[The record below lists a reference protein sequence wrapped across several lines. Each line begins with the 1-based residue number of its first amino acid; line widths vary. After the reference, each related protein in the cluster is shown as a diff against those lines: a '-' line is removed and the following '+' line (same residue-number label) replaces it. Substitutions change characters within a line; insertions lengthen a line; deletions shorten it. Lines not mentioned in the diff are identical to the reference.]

1 MKKLFSI
8 AILFFA
14 ASFWNITIAQIER
27 AEELYLPKENGKVV
41 YQSII
46 ELPGVEE
53 KEIFKRVNFWFVDAF
68 KSPND
73 VINYNNPE
81 EGVISGKGNLNLTW
95 VNEKAAIV
103 IPITVKLAFSVRI
116 EVKEE
121 KMRYSIYDIVISD
134 LTLIN
139 FRAIESEFTQ
149 EKMYSKKGKPNK
161 HSWDWYYLY
170 EDAIRSLERSIKIS
184 ANESQSKDW

>member
-1 MKKLFSI
+1 MRKAVVIFI
-8 AILFFA
+8 HFFA
-14 ASFWNITIAQIER
+14 ASLWNPSIAQTER

-46 ELPGVEE
+46 ELPGVEA
-53 KEIFKRVNFWFVDAF
+53 KDIFQRANFWFIDAF

-73 VINYNNPE
+73 VINYNSQE
-81 EGVISGKGNLNLTW
+81 DGVISGKGNLNLTW

-170 EDAIRSLERSIKIS
+170 EDAIRSLESSIKIA
-184 ANESQSKDW
+184 ANQNQSKDW